1 MPADKIATS
10 PAALGTITPHVTE
23 SVLHPQRRANSLG
36 RGQRKAPRRRAG
48 IQQHAATGLLMTL
61 SSAQGAR

>member
-1 MPADKIATS
+1 MPADKIATP

-23 SVLHPQRRANSLG
+23 SVLHPQRRANSMG
-36 RGQRKAPRRRAG
+36 RGQREAQRRRAG
-48 IQQHAATGLLMTL
+48 IQQHAATGLLTL